1 MPDERCLS
9 SEFNGVILIDELEMH
24 LHPEWQAKIITVLT
38 TTFPA
43 AQFIVTTHSPHVV
56 QSGDG
61 NQIIALEVNESGITF
76 VRDTPS
82 KEYGYS
88 GWTVEEVLKDVMGME
103 DTMSKNIQAKLDIF
117 QTAVDDGDVEL
128 SKRIYSELD
137 IALHPSNIMR
147 KMLRI
152 DLSSVIEGE
161 D

>member
-1 MPDERCLS
+1 
-9 SEFNGVILIDELEMH
+9 
-24 LHPEWQAKIITVLT
+24 
-38 TTFPA
+38 
-43 AQFIVTTHSPHVV
+43 
-56 QSGDG
+56 
-61 NQIIALEVNESGITF
+61 
-76 VRDTPS
+76 
-82 KEYGYS
+82 
-88 GWTVEEVLKDVMGME
+88 MGME